1 MENPIESIG
10 RRYTSC
16 VTRSRRE
23 GGCSLTLEQI
33 SSRVIIDGS
42 KYQKA
47 YRFDGRLCDRVV
59 LCQDDGFILAAV
71 ELKGGKS
78 TRITAAV
85 EQIQGGLT
93 LAEEVLAGVEVAGWL
108 PLLLYSGHIHRNDV
122 PVLRN
127 RAVSFR
133 GDKKPV
139 VKEDCGASL
148 KEITT
153 RQRW

>member
-1 MENPIESIG
+1 MEDPLGTIG
-10 RRYTSC
+10 RRYAPC
-16 VTRSRRE
+16 VTRSCRE
-23 GGCSLTLEQI
+23 GGCGLTLEHL
-33 SSRVIIDGS
+33 SNRVIIDGS
-42 KYQKA
+42 KYQKT
-47 YRFDGRLCDRVV
+47 YGFGGKLCDRIV
-59 LCQDDGFILAAV
+59 LCQDDGFVLAAV

-78 TRITAAV
+78 TRITAAI

-93 LAEEVLAGVEVAGWL
+93 LAEEILSGVEVAGWL
-108 PLLLYSGHIHRNDV
+108 PLLLYSGHIHRNDA